1 MIEFVTKLGIWFQG
15 FLKPLLALIKVPG
28 VGPFLALVIIL
39 VGITVIL
46 LVLYKYRFFF
56 KELKAAIQAL
66 GKFENEEEFC
76 KNYATIDQYFSSRN
90 HLGGCWVEFTE
101 TIINPNVSKP
111 GGENPIIRNTSRPS
125 EFFDSYSAGFTTPVL
140 AIWPNIFV
148 GIGLFLTFAGLIAA
162 LTTAVDGMSG
172 NTSEMQKT
180 LEALLLTT
188 SAKFYT
194 SLMALGISII
204 LTLLFRIVNT
214 KRDNLFKLL
223 TDKIERGMLFVSIE
237 EISFSQLT
245 ELREQKLQLQ
255 QFNTDLAMKLGE
267 HIQSAVSTAM
277 TPVVEQLS
285 EMSGNLG
292 QNNIEAMKEI
302 GDTIAKNVQG
312 AAGESLGHLS
322 DRLDTLTTVLGDM
335 ASNLSNSTGQFESDI
350 AGALDSMKTG
360 MVSLAQDLQNNASQ
374 TSDILSEKLETL
386 AESLSAAANNIKSNL
401 EEGASQVSSEL
412 EAAISKLTIATDQ
425 SAEKMGSAVDG
436 IKDAVTAIS
445 TTMENSSNAA
455 GQVAKE
461 KMEEAGEKAA
471 AEFSAAG
478 TSMSNALK
486 DALTDLSS
494 NMKGFEE
501 SLTRTTSS
509 IETMNIGLEKTS
521 STVVKTNQGLE
532 TSVNALR
539 EASSN
544 VSGVI
549 QPALTAV
556 QNIQSAV
563 RQMDE
568 KVSSSANQ
576 MGSAVSQLEEQ
587 MKTSGQMWETH
598 SLKFEGVNENLG
610 NVFIKVNSQIEDS
623 LKRMASFVEDVDST
637 FRTAT
642 AALQE
647 AVEELADER
656 KSGRT

>member
-1 MIEFVTKLGIWFQG
+1 MIDIVAKLGIWFQDI
-15 FLKPLLALIKVPG
+15 LKPLLGLIKAPG

-39 VGITVIL
+39 GGVLVIS
-46 LVLYKYRFFF
+46 LVIYKYHFFF
-56 KELKAAIQAL
+56 IELKAAIKAL

-76 KNYATIDQYFSSRN
+76 KNYPSIDQYLSNSK
-90 HLGGCWVEFTE
+90 HLGMPWKELTE
-101 TIINPNVSKP
+101 TIITPDLSKS
-111 GGENPIIRNTSRPS
+111 GSENLIIRNTSRPS
-125 EFFDSYSAGFTTPVL
+125 EFIDPYSSGFTTPIL

-172 NTSEMQKT
+172 NTSEMQRT

-194 SLMALGISII
+194 SLMALGMSII
-204 LTLLFRIVNT
+204 LTI
-214 KRDNLFKLL
+214 LFKIENTRLDDLFKQL
-223 TDKIERGMLFVSIE
+223 TDEMERGMLFVSIE
-237 EISFSQLT
+237 EISFNQLT

-277 TPVVEQLS
+277 TPVVEQLN
-285 EMSGNLG
+285 EMGSNLG
-292 QNNIEAMKEI
+292 QNNLEAMKEI

-322 DRLDTLTTVLGDM
+322 DRLDGLTTVLGDM

-350 AGALDSMKTG
+350 AVALDRMKTG

-374 TSDILSEKLETL
+374 TSDILSEKLEML
-386 AESLSAAANNIKSNL
+386 AESLSAASNNIKSNL

-412 EAAISKLTIATDQ
+412 EAAISKLTIVTDQ

-436 IKDAVTAIS
+436 IKEAVTAIS
-445 TTMENSSNAA
+445 TAMENASNTA
-455 GQVAKE
+455 GQVAKD

-486 DALTDLSS
+486 NALTDLSS

-509 IETMNIGLEKTS
+509 IETMNIGLERTS

-539 EASSN
+539 EASTN

-556 QNIQSAV
+556 QNIESAV

-576 MGSAVSQLEEQ
+576 MGLAVSQLEEQ
-587 MKTSGQMWETH
+587 MKTNGQMWETH
-598 SLKFEGVNENLG
+598 SRKFEGVNENLG
-610 NVFIKVNSQIEDS
+610 NVFTKVNSQIEDS
-623 LKRMASFVEDVDST
+623 LKRMASFVEEVDST